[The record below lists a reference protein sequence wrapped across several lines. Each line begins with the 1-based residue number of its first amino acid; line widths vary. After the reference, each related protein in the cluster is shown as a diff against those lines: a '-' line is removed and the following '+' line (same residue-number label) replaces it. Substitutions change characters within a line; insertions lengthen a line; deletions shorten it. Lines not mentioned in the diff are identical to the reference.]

1 MTEQQQDKWAQI
13 IDKLTDP
20 IENMINKIFSARF
33 LMAVIV
39 TYFGCRLTWAVCDA
53 FVETNRELVVF
64 VVGQFFMLWMMIAKD
79 YFNRQDRQRKEA

>member
-1 MTEQQQDKWAQI
+1 MSEQIQSKIAQI

-39 TYFGCRLTWAVCDA
+39 TYFGCKLTWAVAEA
-53 FVETNRELVVF
+53 FVDTNKELVVF

-79 YFNRQDRQRKEA
+79 YFQRSDRKEPKV